1 MKFSVNFGGETEPLG
16 GETHPAGLYADKPLS
31 SGTSMLRYLDWEIC
45 WIQVRVEPS
54 VAIFQVVVRSMYV
67 SMLR

>member
-31 SGTSMLRYLDWEIC
+31 DKLKRTL
-45 WIQVRVEPS
+45 PS
-54 VAIFQVVVRSMYV
+54 EDTMHR
-67 SMLR
+67 LN